1 MSHQQFYETVQ
12 RAEEYYEDQLKALE
26 CDLEFYKWQKQ
37 VFQNEIEKT
46 IRIINKVKELKCR

>member
-26 CDLEFYKWQKQ
+26 SDLEFYKWQKQ

-46 IRIINKVKELKCR
+46 IRIINKLKELKCR

>member
-26 CDLEFYKWQKQ
+26 SDLEFYKWQKQ

-46 IRIINKVKELKCR
+46 IRIINKVKELKNG